1 VETEVQGASELIN
14 KLQDTPEDLNWL
26 VAETE
31 RFVQES
37 AMYNATSKIIEIQ
50 TNAQLPPEKRNKKL
64 PDVGA
69 IPDIMRAALSISFDS
84 YIGHD

>member
-1 VETEVQGASELIN
+1 LVETEVQGASELIN

-69 IPDIMRAALSISFDS
+69 IPDIMRAALSIS
-84 YIGHD
+84 